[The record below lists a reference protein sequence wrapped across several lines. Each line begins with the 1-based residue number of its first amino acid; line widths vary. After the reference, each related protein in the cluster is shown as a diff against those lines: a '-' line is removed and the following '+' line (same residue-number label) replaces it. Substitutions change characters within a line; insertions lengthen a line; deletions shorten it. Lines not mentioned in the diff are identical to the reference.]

1 MNLIQKPQL
10 GHWDLSELVN
20 EKKNDL
26 QNYLKILNDDV
37 EKFENNRKLLND
49 SISSQEFTDMLL
61 QLEKISE
68 NLNMV
73 IGFAHLQYSS
83 DTSSNEYSALVTEM
97 ELLGT
102 KISNKLI
109 FFDIWFKN
117 ILKEKDANRL
127 IQTVDPVYKQYL
139 THKRTLGK
147 YTLSEKEEKIIN
159 IFEVTGPNA
168 LVKIYDRMT
177 NSFEY
182 VTEIKKY
189 NKIIRKKFVN
199 KEKLMSLVRSNKS
212 EERKAAYKSLLSVYK
227 NNSGVLGEIYLNLI
241 VQWHDENIKIR
252 GFESAISVRNVYND
266 ISDSVVS
273 ALLETCRKNS
283 IIFQK
288 YFSLKAKMLK
298 VKKLE
303 RYHLYAP
310 LVKKGI
316 KPKRYTYDQAVR
328 IVLNVFES
336 FDPKFK
342 EYAEIVFNKN
352 HVDSQIRKGKMGGAF
367 CSTITPTI
375 TPYVLLN
382 YDGIYRDISTM
393 AHEFGHAIHSICS
406 SNLPITVSHPPLPLA
421 ETASVFAEMLLNEK
435 LAEEMTEQEKSI
447 LLAEQIDDMYA
458 TIMRQSY
465 FTLFEIDAHTQV
477 IENNANI
484 DNVSSLY
491 KNNLHDQFGN
501 SLIIS
506 DDFMWEWLY
515 IPHFYHTPFYCYA
528 YAFGNLLVLSL
539 FNMYRKEGKKSFIP
553 KYLNLLSAG
562 GSKNPES
569 LLTEI
574 GFDISNKEFWQQGFD
589 LLSEKIIDLERII

>member
-1 MNLIQKPQL
+1 MNLLQKPKV
-10 GHWDLSELVN
+10 GHWDLSELVD
-20 EKKNDL
+20 ERKNSIK
-26 QNYLKILNDDV
+26 NYLKYLHNDV
-37 EKFENNRKLLND
+37 KKFENNRELLSDN
-49 SISSQEFTDMLL
+49 ISTQKFSEMLI

-68 NLNMV
+68 RLNMV
-73 IGFAHLQYSS
+73 TGFAHLQYSS
-83 DTSSNEYSALVTEM
+83 NTSSNEYSALVTEM

-102 KISNKLI
+102 EISNKLI

-117 ILKEKDANRL
+117 ILKETDANRI
-127 IQTVDPVYKQYL
+127 IQTINPVYKHFL
-139 THKRTLGK
+139 THKRILGK
-147 YTLSEKEEKIIN
+147 YTLSEKEEKIVN

-177 NSFEY
+177 NSFEF
-182 VTEIKKY
+182 VLNIKKN
-189 NKIIRKKFVN
+189 NKLTRKKFIN

-212 EERKAAYKSLLSVYK
+212 EERKAAYKSLFNVYK

-252 GFESAISVRNVYND
+252 GFDSPISVRNVYND
-266 ISDSVVS
+266 ISDVVVS
-273 ALLETCRKNS
+273 TLLDTCKRNS
-283 IIFQK
+283 FIFHK
-288 YFSLKAKMLK
+288 YFNLKAKMLK
-298 VKKLE
+298 LKKLE

-316 KPKRYTYDQAVR
+316 VQKRYTYEQAVN

-336 FDPKFK
+336 FDPKFRD
-342 EYAEIVFNKN
+342 YARIVFNKN
-352 HVDSQIRKGKMGGAF
+352 HVDSEIRKGKMSGAF
-367 CSTITPTI
+367 CSTITPKL

-382 YDGIYRDISTM
+382 YDGMYRDISTM

-406 SNLPITVSHPPLPLA
+406 SNLPIAVSHAPLPLA

-435 LAEEMTEQEKSI
+435 LAEEMTEQERSI

-465 FTLFEIDAHTQV
+465 FTLFEIDAHNKV
-477 IENNANI
+477 IESNANI
-484 DNVSSLY
+484 DNVSTLY
-491 KNNLHDQFGN
+491 KKNLQDQFGN
-501 SLIIS
+501 SVIVS
-506 DDFMWEWLY
+506 DDFMWEWTY

-539 FNMYRKEGKKSFIP
+539 FHMYKKEGKSFIP

-562 GSKNPES
+562 GSKKPET

-574 GFDISNKEFWQQGFD
+574 GLDISNKSFWQQGFD
-589 LLSEKIIDLERII
+589 LLSEKIGDLEKIV

>member
-1 MNLIQKPQL
+1 MNLSQKPKL
-10 GHWDLSELVN
+10 GHWDLSELVD
-20 EKKNDL
+20 ERKNSIK
-26 QNYLKILNDDV
+26 NYLKYLHDDV
-37 EKFENNRKLLND
+37 KKFENNRELLNNN
-49 SISSQEFTDMLL
+49 ISTQKFSEMLI

-68 NLNMV
+68 RLNMV
-73 IGFAHLQYSS
+73 TGFAHLQYSS
-83 DTSSNEYSALVTEM
+83 NTSSNEYSALVTEM

-102 KISNKLI
+102 EISNKLI

-117 ILKEKDANRL
+117 ILKETDANRI
-127 IQTVDPVYKQYL
+127 IQTINPVYKHFL
-139 THKRTLGK
+139 THKRILGK
-147 YTLSEKEEKIIN
+147 YTLSEKEEKIVN

-177 NSFEY
+177 NSFEF
-182 VTEIKKY
+182 VLNIKRN
-189 NKIIRKKFVN
+189 NKITRKKFLN

-212 EERKAAYKSLLSVYK
+212 EERKAAYKSLFNVYK

-252 GFESAISVRNVYND
+252 GFDSPISVRNVYND
-266 ISDSVVS
+266 ISDVVVS
-273 ALLETCRKNS
+273 TLLDTCKRNS
-283 IIFQK
+283 FIFHK
-288 YFSLKAKMLK
+288 YFNLKAKMLK
-298 VKKLE
+298 LKKLE

-316 KPKRYTYDQAVR
+316 VQKRYTYEQAVN

-336 FDPKFK
+336 FDPKFRD
-342 EYAEIVFNKN
+342 YARIVFNKN
-352 HVDSQIRKGKMGGAF
+352 HVDSEIRKGKMSGAF
-367 CSTITPTI
+367 CSTITPKL

-382 YDGIYRDISTM
+382 YDGMYRDISTM

-406 SNLPITVSHPPLPLA
+406 SNLPIAVSHAPLPLA

-435 LAEEMTEQEKSI
+435 LAEEMTEQERSI

-465 FTLFEIDAHTQV
+465 FTLFEIDAHNKV
-477 IENNANI
+477 IESNANI
-484 DNVSSLY
+484 DNVSTLY
-491 KNNLHDQFGN
+491 KKNLQDQFGN
-501 SLIIS
+501 SVIVS
-506 DDFMWEWLY
+506 DDFMWEWTY

-539 FNMYRKEGKKSFIP
+539 FHMYKKEGKSFIP

-562 GSKNPES
+562 GSKRPET

-574 GFDISNKEFWQQGFD
+574 GLDISNQSFWQQGFD
-589 LLSEKIIDLERII
+589 LLSEKIGDLEKIV

>member
-1 MNLIQKPQL
+1 MNLLQKPKL
-10 GHWDLSELVN
+10 GHWDLSELVD
-20 EKKNDL
+20 ERKNSIK
-26 QNYLKILNDDV
+26 NYLKYLHDDV
-37 EKFENNRKLLND
+37 KKFENNRELLND
-49 SISSQEFTDMLL
+49 NISTQKFSEMLI

-68 NLNMV
+68 RLNMV
-73 IGFAHLQYSS
+73 TGFAHLQYSS
-83 DTSSNEYSALVTEM
+83 NTSSNEYSALVTEM

-102 KISNKLI
+102 EISNKLI

-117 ILKEKDANRL
+117 ILKEKDANRI
-127 IQTVDPVYKQYL
+127 IQTINPVYKHFL
-139 THKRTLGK
+139 THKRILGK
-147 YTLSEKEEKIIN
+147 YTLSEKEEKIVN

-177 NSFEY
+177 NSFEF
-182 VTEIKKY
+182 VLNIKKN
-189 NKIIRKKFVN
+189 NKITRKKFIN

-212 EERKAAYKSLLSVYK
+212 EERKAAYKSLFNVYE

-252 GFESAISVRNVYND
+252 GFDSPISVRNVYND
-266 ISDSVVS
+266 ISDGVVS
-273 ALLETCRKNS
+273 TLLDTCKRNS
-283 IIFQK
+283 FIFHK
-288 YFSLKAKMLK
+288 YFNLKAKMLK
-298 VKKLE
+298 LKKLE

-310 LVKKGI
+310 LVKKGMVQ
-316 KPKRYTYDQAVR
+316 KRYTYEQAVN

-336 FDPKFK
+336 FDPKFRD
-342 EYAEIVFNKN
+342 YARIVFNKN
-352 HVDSQIRKGKMGGAF
+352 HVDSEIRKGKMSGAF
-367 CSTITPTI
+367 CSTITPKL

-382 YDGIYRDISTM
+382 YDGMYRDISTM

-406 SNLPITVSHPPLPLA
+406 SNLPIAVSHAPLPLA

-435 LAEEMTEQEKSI
+435 LAEEMTEQERSI

-465 FTLFEIDAHTQV
+465 FTLFEIDAHNKV
-477 IENNANI
+477 IESNANI
-484 DNVSSLY
+484 DNVSTLY
-491 KNNLHDQFGN
+491 KKNLQDQFGN
-501 SLIIS
+501 SVIVS
-506 DDFMWEWLY
+506 DDFMWEWTY

-539 FNMYRKEGKKSFIP
+539 FHMYKKEGKSFIP

-562 GSKNPES
+562 GSKKPET

-574 GFDISNKEFWQQGFD
+574 GLDISNKSFWQQGFD
-589 LLSEKIIDLERII
+589 LLSEKIGDLEKIV

>member
-1 MNLIQKPQL
+1 MNLLQKPKL
-10 GHWDLSELVN
+10 GHWDLSELVD
-20 EKKNDL
+20 ERKNSIK
-26 QNYLKILNDDV
+26 NYLKYLHDDV
-37 EKFENNRKLLND
+37 KKFENNRELLNNN
-49 SISSQEFTDMLL
+49 ISTQKFSEMLI

-68 NLNMV
+68 RLNMV
-73 IGFAHLQYSS
+73 TGFAHLQYSS
-83 DTSSNEYSALVTEM
+83 NTSSNEYSALVTEM

-102 KISNKLI
+102 EISNKLI

-117 ILKEKDANRL
+117 ILTEKDANRIL
-127 IQTVDPVYKQYL
+127 QTINPVYKHFL
-139 THKRTLGK
+139 IHKRILGK
-147 YTLSEKEEKIIN
+147 YTLSEKEEKIVN

-177 NSFEY
+177 NGFEF
-182 VTEIKKY
+182 VLNIKKN
-189 NKIIRKKFVN
+189 NKVTRKKFIN

-212 EERKAAYKSLLSVYK
+212 EERKAAYKSLFNVYE

-252 GFESAISVRNVYND
+252 GFDSPISVRNVYND

-273 ALLETCRKNS
+273 TLLDTCKRNS
-283 IIFQK
+283 FIFHK
-288 YFSLKAKMLK
+288 YFHLKAKMLK
-298 VKKLE
+298 LKKLE

-316 KPKRYTYDQAVR
+316 VQKRYTYEQAVNV
-328 IVLNVFES
+328 VLNVFES
-336 FDPKFK
+336 FDPKFRD
-342 EYAEIVFNKN
+342 YARIVFNKN
-352 HVDSQIRKGKMGGAF
+352 HVDSEIRKGKMSGAF
-367 CSTITPTI
+367 CSTITPKL

-382 YDGIYRDISTM
+382 YDGMYRDISTM

-406 SNLPITVSHPPLPLA
+406 SNLPIAVSHAPLPLA

-435 LAEEMTEQEKSI
+435 LAEEMTEQERSI

-465 FTLFEIDAHTQV
+465 FTLFEIDAHSKV

-484 DNVSSLY
+484 DNVSNLY
-491 KNNLHDQFGN
+491 KKNLQDQFGN
-501 SLIIS
+501 SVIVS
-506 DDFMWEWLY
+506 DDFMWEWTY
-515 IPHFYHTPFYCYA
+515 IPHFYHSPFYCYA

-539 FNMYRKEGKKSFIP
+539 FNMYKIEGKSFIP

-562 GSKNPES
+562 GSKKPET

-574 GFDISNKEFWQQGFD
+574 GFDISNKRFWQQGFD
-589 LLSEKIIDLERII
+589 LLSEKIGDLENIV

>member
-1 MNLIQKPQL
+1 MNLLQKPQL
-10 GHWDLSELVN
+10 GHWDLSELVD
-20 EKKNDL
+20 EKKNIIK
-26 QNYLKILNDDV
+26 NYLKILHVDV
-37 EKFENNRKLLND
+37 KKFENNRNLLND
-49 SISSQEFTDMLL
+49 NISSQKFSEMLL
-61 QLEKISE
+61 HLETISE
-68 NLNMV
+68 KLNMV

-83 DTSSNEYSALVTEM
+83 NTSSNEYSALVTEM

-102 KISNKLI
+102 EISNNLI

-117 ILKEKDANRL
+117 VLKEKDANRI
-127 IQTVDPVYKQYL
+127 IQTVDPVYKHFL
-139 THKRTLGK
+139 THKRVLSK
-147 YTLSEKEEKIIN
+147 YTLSEKEEKIVN
-159 IFEVTGPNA
+159 ILEVSGPTA

-177 NSFEY
+177 NSFEF
-182 VTEIKKY
+182 VLEIKRN
-189 NKIIRKKFVN
+189 NKITRKKFIN

-212 EERKAAYKSLLSVYK
+212 EERKAAYKSLFNVYK

-252 GFESAISVRNVYND
+252 GFDSPISVRNVYND

-273 ALLETCRKNS
+273 TLLDTCKKNS
-283 IIFQK
+283 FIFHK
-288 YFSLKAKMLK
+288 YFNLKAKMLK
-298 VKKLE
+298 LKKLE

-310 LVKKGI
+310 FVKKGMVQ
-316 KPKRYTYDQAVR
+316 KRYTYEQAVN

-336 FDPKFK
+336 FDPKFR

-352 HVDSQIRKGKMGGAF
+352 HIDAEIRKGKMSGAF
-367 CSTITPTI
+367 CSTITPKL
-375 TPYVLLN
+375 TPYILLN
-382 YDGIYRDISTM
+382 YDGMYRDISTM

-406 SNLPITVSHPPLPLA
+406 SNLPIAVSHAPLPLA

-435 LAEEMTEQEKSI
+435 LAEEMTEQGRSI

-465 FTLFEIDAHTQV
+465 FTLFEIDAHSKV

-484 DNVSSLY
+484 DNVSNLY
-491 KNNLHDQFGN
+491 KKNLQDQFGN
-501 SLIIS
+501 SVIVS
-506 DDFMWEWLY
+506 DDFMWEWTY
-515 IPHFYHTPFYCYA
+515 IPHFYHSPFYCYA

-539 FNMYRKEGKKSFIP
+539 FNMYKKEGKSFIP

-562 GSKNPES
+562 GSKKPET

-574 GFDISNKEFWQQGFD
+574 GFDISNKRFWQQGFD
-589 LLSEKIIDLERII
+589 LLSEKIGDLENIV

>member
-1 MNLIQKPQL
+1 MNLLQKPKL
-10 GHWDLSELVN
+10 GHWDLSELVD
-20 EKKNDL
+20 ERKNSIK
-26 QNYLKILNDDV
+26 NYLKYLHDDV
-37 EKFENNRKLLND
+37 KKFENNRELLND
-49 SISSQEFTDMLL
+49 NISTQKFSEMLI

-68 NLNMV
+68 RLNMV
-73 IGFAHLQYSS
+73 TGFAHLQYSS
-83 DTSSNEYSALVTEM
+83 NTSSNEYSALVTEM

-102 KISNKLI
+102 EISNKLI

-117 ILKEKDANRL
+117 ILKETDANRI
-127 IQTVDPVYKQYL
+127 IQTINPVYKHFL
-139 THKRTLGK
+139 THKRILGK
-147 YTLSEKEEKIIN
+147 YTLSEKEEKIVN

-177 NSFEY
+177 NSFEF
-182 VTEIKKY
+182 VLNIKKN
-189 NKIIRKKFVN
+189 NKIVRKKYIN

-212 EERKAAYKSLLSVYK
+212 EERKAAYKSLFNVYE

-252 GFESAISVRNVYND
+252 GFDSPISVRNVYND
-266 ISDSVVS
+266 ISDGVVS
-273 ALLETCRKNS
+273 TLLDTCKRNS
-283 IIFQK
+283 FIFHK
-288 YFSLKAKMLK
+288 YFNLKAKMLK
-298 VKKLE
+298 LKKLE

-316 KPKRYTYDQAVR
+316 VQKRYTYEQAVN

-336 FDPKFK
+336 FDPKFRD
-342 EYAEIVFNKN
+342 YARIVFNKN
-352 HVDSQIRKGKMGGAF
+352 HVDSEIRKGKMSGAF
-367 CSTITPTI
+367 CSTITPKL

-382 YDGIYRDISTM
+382 YDGMYRDISTM

-406 SNLPITVSHPPLPLA
+406 SNLPIAVSHAPLPLA

-435 LAEEMTEQEKSI
+435 LAEEMTEQERSI

-465 FTLFEIDAHTQV
+465 FTLFEIDAHNKV
-477 IENNANI
+477 IESNANI
-484 DNVSSLY
+484 DNVSTLY
-491 KNNLHDQFGN
+491 KKNLQDQFGN
-501 SLIIS
+501 SVIVS
-506 DDFMWEWLY
+506 DDFMWEWTY

-539 FNMYRKEGKKSFIP
+539 FHMYKKEGKSFIP

-562 GSKNPES
+562 GSKKPET

-574 GFDISNKEFWQQGFD
+574 GLDISNKSFWQQGFD
-589 LLSEKIIDLERII
+589 LLSEKIGDLEKIV

>member
-1 MNLIQKPQL
+1 MNLLQKPQL
-10 GHWDLSELVN
+10 GHWDLSELVD
-20 EKKNDL
+20 EKKNIIK
-26 QNYLKILNDDV
+26 NYLKILHFDV
-37 EKFENNRKLLND
+37 KKFEDNRNLLND
-49 SISSQEFTDMLL
+49 NISSQKFSEMLL

-68 NLNMV
+68 KLNMV

-83 DTSSNEYSALVTEM
+83 NTSSNEYSALVTEM

-102 KISNKLI
+102 EISNNLI

-117 ILKEKDANRL
+117 VLKEKDANRI
-127 IQTVDPVYKQYL
+127 IQTVDPVYKHFL
-139 THKRTLGK
+139 THKRILSK
-147 YTLSEKEEKIIN
+147 YTLSEKEEKIVN
-159 IFEVTGPNA
+159 ILEVSGPTA

-177 NSFEY
+177 NSFEF
-182 VTEIKKY
+182 VLEIKRN
-189 NKIIRKKFVN
+189 NKITRKKFIN

-212 EERKAAYKSLLSVYK
+212 EERKAAYKSLFNVYK

-252 GFESAISVRNVYND
+252 GFDSPISVRNVYND

-273 ALLETCRKNS
+273 TLLDTCKKNS
-283 IIFQK
+283 FIFHK
-288 YFSLKAKMLK
+288 YFNLKAKMLK
-298 VKKLE
+298 LKKLE

-310 LVKKGI
+310 FVKKGI
-316 KPKRYTYDQAVR
+316 IQKRYTYEQAVN

-336 FDPKFK
+336 FDPKFR

-352 HVDSQIRKGKMGGAF
+352 HIDAEIRKGKMSGAF
-367 CSTITPTI
+367 CSTITPKL
-375 TPYVLLN
+375 TPYILLN
-382 YDGIYRDISTM
+382 YDGMYRDISTM

-406 SNLPITVSHPPLPLA
+406 SNLPIAVSHAPLPLA

-435 LAEEMTEQEKSI
+435 LAEEMTEQERSI

-465 FTLFEIDAHTQV
+465 FTLFEIDAHSKV

-484 DNVSSLY
+484 DNVSNLY
-491 KNNLHDQFGN
+491 KKNLQDQFGN
-501 SLIIS
+501 SVIVS
-506 DDFMWEWLY
+506 DDFMWEWTY

-539 FNMYRKEGKKSFIP
+539 FNMYKKEGKSFIP

-562 GSKNPES
+562 GSKKPET

-574 GFDISNKEFWQQGFD
+574 GFDISNKRFWQQGFD
-589 LLSEKIIDLERII
+589 LLSEKIGDLENIV

>member
-1 MNLIQKPQL
+1 MNLLQKPQL
-10 GHWDLSELVN
+10 GHWDLSELVD
-20 EKKNDL
+20 EKKNIIK
-26 QNYLKILNDDV
+26 NYLKILHVDV
-37 EKFENNRKLLND
+37 KKFENNRNLLND
-49 SISSQEFTDMLL
+49 DISSQKFSGMLL

-68 NLNMV
+68 KLNMV

-83 DTSSNEYSALVTEM
+83 NTSSNEYSALVTEM

-102 KISNKLI
+102 EISNNLI
-109 FFDIWFKN
+109 FFDIWFKHV
-117 ILKEKDANRL
+117 LKEKDANRI
-127 IQTVDPVYKQYL
+127 IQTVDPVYKHFL
-139 THKRTLGK
+139 THKRILSK
-147 YTLSEKEEKIIN
+147 YTLSEKEEKIVN
-159 IFEVTGPNA
+159 ILEVSGPTA

-177 NSFEY
+177 NSFEF
-182 VTEIKKY
+182 VLEIKRN
-189 NKIIRKKFVN
+189 NKITRKKFIN

-212 EERKAAYKSLLSVYK
+212 EERKAAYKSLFNVYK

-241 VQWHDENIKIR
+241 VQWHDENMKIR
-252 GFESAISVRNVYND
+252 GFDSPISVRNVYND

-273 ALLETCRKNS
+273 TLLDTCKKNS
-283 IIFQK
+283 FIFHK
-288 YFSLKAKMLK
+288 YFNLKAKMLK
-298 VKKLE
+298 LKKLE

-310 LVKKGI
+310 FVKKGMVQ
-316 KPKRYTYDQAVR
+316 KRYTYEQAVN

-336 FDPKFK
+336 FDPKFR

-352 HVDSQIRKGKMGGAF
+352 HIDAEIRKGKMSGAF
-367 CSTITPTI
+367 CSTITPKL
-375 TPYVLLN
+375 TPYILLN
-382 YDGIYRDISTM
+382 YDGMYRDISTM

-406 SNLPITVSHPPLPLA
+406 SNLPIAVSHAPLPLA

-435 LAEEMTEQEKSI
+435 LAEEMTEQGRSI

-465 FTLFEIDAHTQV
+465 FTLFEIDAHSKV

-484 DNVSSLY
+484 DNVSNLY
-491 KNNLHDQFGN
+491 KKNLQDQFGN
-501 SLIIS
+501 SVIVS
-506 DDFMWEWLY
+506 DDFMWEWTY

-539 FNMYRKEGKKSFIP
+539 FNMYKKEGKSFIP

-562 GSKNPES
+562 GSKKPET

-574 GFDISNKEFWQQGFD
+574 GFDISNKRFWQQGFD
-589 LLSEKIIDLERII
+589 LLSEKIGDLENIV

>member
-1 MNLIQKPQL
+1 MNLLQKPKI
-10 GHWDLSELVN
+10 GHWDLSELVD
-20 EKKNDL
+20 ERKNSIK
-26 QNYLKILNDDV
+26 NYLKYLHDDV
-37 EKFENNRKLLND
+37 KKFENNRELLNNN
-49 SISSQEFTDMLL
+49 ISTQNFSKMLI

-68 NLNMV
+68 RLNMV
-73 IGFAHLQYSS
+73 TGFAHLQYSS
-83 DTSSNEYSALVTEM
+83 NTSSNEYSALVTEM

-102 KISNKLI
+102 EISNKLI

-117 ILKEKDANRL
+117 ILTEKDANRI
-127 IQTVDPVYKQYL
+127 IQTINPVYKHFL
-139 THKRTLGK
+139 THKRILGK
-147 YTLSEKEEKIIN
+147 YTLSEKEEKIVN

-177 NSFEY
+177 NSFEF
-182 VTEIKKY
+182 VLNIKRN
-189 NKIIRKKFVN
+189 NKITRKKFLN

-212 EERKAAYKSLLSVYK
+212 EERKAAYKSLFNVYK

-252 GFESAISVRNVYND
+252 GFDSPISVRNVYND
-266 ISDSVVS
+266 ISDGVVS
-273 ALLETCRKNS
+273 ILLDTCKRNS
-283 IIFQK
+283 FIFHK
-288 YFSLKAKMLK
+288 YFNLKAKMLK
-298 VKKLE
+298 LKKLE

-310 LVKKGI
+310 LVKKGMVQ
-316 KPKRYTYDQAVR
+316 KRYTYEQAVN

-336 FDPKFK
+336 FDPKFRD
-342 EYAEIVFNKN
+342 YARIVFNKN
-352 HVDSQIRKGKMGGAF
+352 HVDSEIRKGKMSGAF
-367 CSTITPTI
+367 CSTITPKL

-382 YDGIYRDISTM
+382 YDGMYRDISTM

-406 SNLPITVSHPPLPLA
+406 SNLPIAVSHAPLPLA

-435 LAEEMTEQEKSI
+435 IAEEMTEQERSI

-465 FTLFEIDAHTQV
+465 FTLFEIDAHNKV
-477 IENNANI
+477 IESNANI
-484 DNVSSLY
+484 DNVSTLY
-491 KNNLHDQFGN
+491 KKNLQDQFGN
-501 SLIIS
+501 SVIVS
-506 DDFMWEWLY
+506 DDFMWEWTY

-539 FNMYRKEGKKSFIP
+539 FHMYKKEGKSFIP

-562 GSKNPES
+562 GSKKPET

-574 GFDISNKEFWQQGFD
+574 GLDISNKSFWQQGFD
-589 LLSEKIIDLERII
+589 LLSEKIGDLEKIV

>member
-1 MNLIQKPQL
+1 MNLLQKPKV
-10 GHWDLSELVN
+10 GHWDLSELVD
-20 EKKNDL
+20 ERKNSIK
-26 QNYLKILNDDV
+26 NYLKYLHDDV
-37 EKFENNRKLLND
+37 KKFENNRELLKDN
-49 SISSQEFTDMLL
+49 ISTQKFSEMLI

-68 NLNMV
+68 RLNMV
-73 IGFAHLQYSS
+73 TGFAHLQYSS
-83 DTSSNEYSALVTEM
+83 NTSSNEYSALVTEM

-102 KISNKLI
+102 EISNKLI

-117 ILKEKDANRL
+117 ILKEPDANRI
-127 IQTVDPVYKQYL
+127 IQTINPVYEHFL
-139 THKRTLGK
+139 THKRILGK
-147 YTLSEKEEKIIN
+147 YTLSEKEEKIVN

-177 NSFEY
+177 NSFEF
-182 VTEIKKY
+182 VLNIKKN
-189 NKIIRKKFVN
+189 NKLTRKKFIN

-212 EERKAAYKSLLSVYK
+212 EERKAAYKSLFNVYK

-252 GFESAISVRNVYND
+252 GFDSPISVRNVYND
-266 ISDSVVS
+266 ISDGVVS
-273 ALLETCRKNS
+273 TLLDTCKRNS
-283 IIFQK
+283 FIFHK
-288 YFSLKAKMLK
+288 YFNLKAKMLK
-298 VKKLE
+298 LKKLE

-316 KPKRYTYDQAVR
+316 VQKRYTYEQAVN

-336 FDPKFK
+336 FDPKFRD
-342 EYAEIVFNKN
+342 YARIVFNKN
-352 HVDSQIRKGKMGGAF
+352 HVDSEIRKGKMSGAF
-367 CSTITPTI
+367 CSTITPKL

-382 YDGIYRDISTM
+382 YDGMYRDISTM

-406 SNLPITVSHPPLPLA
+406 SNLPIAVSHAPLPLA

-435 LAEEMTEQEKSI
+435 LAEEMTEQERSI

-465 FTLFEIDAHTQV
+465 FTLFEIDAHNKV
-477 IENNANI
+477 IESNANI
-484 DNVSSLY
+484 DNVSTLY
-491 KNNLHDQFGN
+491 KKNLQDQFGN
-501 SLIIS
+501 SVIVS
-506 DDFMWEWLY
+506 DDFMWEWTY

-539 FNMYRKEGKKSFIP
+539 FHMYKKEGKSFIP

-562 GSKNPES
+562 GSKKPET

-574 GFDISNKEFWQQGFD
+574 GLDISNKSFWQQGFD
-589 LLSEKIIDLERII
+589 LLSEKIGDLEKIV

>member
-1 MNLIQKPQL
+1 MNLLQKPKI
-10 GHWDLSELVN
+10 GHWDLSELVD
-20 EKKNDL
+20 ERKNSIK
-26 QNYLKILNDDV
+26 NYLKYLHDDV
-37 EKFENNRKLLND
+37 KKFENNRELLNNN
-49 SISSQEFTDMLL
+49 ISTQNFSKMLI

-68 NLNMV
+68 RLNMV
-73 IGFAHLQYSS
+73 TGFAHLQYSS
-83 DTSSNEYSALVTEM
+83 NTSSNEYSALVTEM

-102 KISNKLI
+102 EISNKLI

-117 ILKEKDANRL
+117 ILTEKDANRI
-127 IQTVDPVYKQYL
+127 IQTINPVYKHFL
-139 THKRTLGK
+139 THKRILGK
-147 YTLSEKEEKIIN
+147 YTLSEKEEKIVN

-177 NSFEY
+177 NSFEF
-182 VTEIKKY
+182 VLNINRN
-189 NKIIRKKFVN
+189 NKITRKKFLN

-212 EERKAAYKSLLSVYK
+212 EERKAAYKSLFNVYK

-252 GFESAISVRNVYND
+252 GFDSPISVRNVYND
-266 ISDSVVS
+266 ISDGVVS
-273 ALLETCRKNS
+273 ILLDTCKRNS
-283 IIFQK
+283 FIFHK
-288 YFSLKAKMLK
+288 YFNLKAKMLK
-298 VKKLE
+298 LKKLE

-310 LVKKGI
+310 LVKKGMVQ
-316 KPKRYTYDQAVR
+316 KRYTYEQAVN

-336 FDPKFK
+336 FDPKFRD
-342 EYAEIVFNKN
+342 YARIVFNKN
-352 HVDSQIRKGKMGGAF
+352 HVDSEIRKGKMSGAF
-367 CSTITPTI
+367 CSTITPKL

-382 YDGIYRDISTM
+382 YDGMYRDISTM

-406 SNLPITVSHPPLPLA
+406 SNLPIAVSHAPLPLA

-435 LAEEMTEQEKSI
+435 IAEDMTEQERSI

-465 FTLFEIDAHTQV
+465 FTLFEIDAHNKV
-477 IENNANI
+477 IESNANI
-484 DNVSSLY
+484 DNVSTLY
-491 KNNLHDQFGN
+491 KKNLQDQFGN
-501 SLIIS
+501 SVIVS
-506 DDFMWEWLY
+506 DDFMWEWTY

-539 FNMYRKEGKKSFIP
+539 FHMYKKEGKSFIP

-562 GSKNPES
+562 GSKKPET

-574 GFDISNKEFWQQGFD
+574 GLDISNKSFWQQGFD
-589 LLSEKIIDLERII
+589 LLSEKIGDLEKIV

>member
-1 MNLIQKPQL
+1 MNLLQKPKL
-10 GHWDLSELVN
+10 GHWDLSELVD
-20 EKKNDL
+20 ERKNSIK
-26 QNYLKILNDDV
+26 NYLKYLHDDV
-37 EKFENNRKLLND
+37 KKFENNRELLND
-49 SISSQEFTDMLL
+49 NISTQKFSEMLI

-68 NLNMV
+68 RLNMV
-73 IGFAHLQYSS
+73 TGFAHLQYSS
-83 DTSSNEYSALVTEM
+83 NTSSNEYSALVTEM

-102 KISNKLI
+102 EISNKLI

-117 ILKEKDANRL
+117 ILKEPDANRI
-127 IQTVDPVYKQYL
+127 IQTINPVYKHFL
-139 THKRTLGK
+139 THKRILGK
-147 YTLSEKEEKIIN
+147 YTLSEKEEKIVN

-177 NSFEY
+177 NSFEF
-182 VTEIKKY
+182 VLNIKKN
-189 NKIIRKKFVN
+189 NKLTRKKFIN

-212 EERKAAYKSLLSVYK
+212 EERKAAYKSLFNVYE

-252 GFESAISVRNVYND
+252 GFDSPISVRNVYND
-266 ISDSVVS
+266 ISDVVVS
-273 ALLETCRKNS
+273 TLLDTCKRNS
-283 IIFQK
+283 FIFHK
-288 YFSLKAKMLK
+288 YFNLKAKMLK
-298 VKKLE
+298 LKKLE

-316 KPKRYTYDQAVR
+316 VQKRYTYEQAVN

-336 FDPKFK
+336 FDPKFRD
-342 EYAEIVFNKN
+342 YARIVFNKN
-352 HVDSQIRKGKMGGAF
+352 HVDSEIRKGKMSGAF
-367 CSTITPTI
+367 CSTITPKL

-382 YDGIYRDISTM
+382 YDGMYRDISTM

-406 SNLPITVSHPPLPLA
+406 SNLPIAVSHAPLPLA

-435 LAEEMTEQEKSI
+435 LAEEMTEQERSI

-465 FTLFEIDAHTQV
+465 FTLFEIDAHNKV
-477 IENNANI
+477 IESNANI
-484 DNVSSLY
+484 DNVSTLY
-491 KNNLHDQFGN
+491 KKNLQDQFGN
-501 SLIIS
+501 SVIVS
-506 DDFMWEWLY
+506 DDFMWEWTY

-539 FNMYRKEGKKSFIP
+539 FHMYKKEGKSFIP

-562 GSKNPES
+562 GSKKPET

-574 GFDISNKEFWQQGFD
+574 GLDISNKSFWQQGFD
-589 LLSEKIIDLERII
+589 LLSEKIGDLEKIV

>member
-1 MNLIQKPQL
+1 M
-10 GHWDLSELVN
+10 SELVD
-20 EKKNDL
+20 ERKNSIK
-26 QNYLKILNDDV
+26 NYLKYLHDDV
-37 EKFENNRKLLND
+37 KKFENNRELLND
-49 SISSQEFTDMLL
+49 NISTQKFSEMLI

-68 NLNMV
+68 RLNMV
-73 IGFAHLQYSS
+73 TGFAHLQYSS
-83 DTSSNEYSALVTEM
+83 NTSSNEYSALVTEM

-102 KISNKLI
+102 EISNKLI

-117 ILKEKDANRL
+117 ILKETDANRI
-127 IQTVDPVYKQYL
+127 IQTINPVYKHFL
-139 THKRTLGK
+139 THKRILGK
-147 YTLSEKEEKIIN
+147 YTLSEKEEKIVN

-177 NSFEY
+177 NSFEF
-182 VTEIKKY
+182 VLNIKKN
-189 NKIIRKKFVN
+189 NKITRKKFIN

-212 EERKAAYKSLLSVYK
+212 EERKAAYKSLFNVYE

-252 GFESAISVRNVYND
+252 GFDSPISVRNVYND
-266 ISDSVVS
+266 ISDGVVS
-273 ALLETCRKNS
+273 TLLDTCKRNS
-283 IIFQK
+283 FIFHK
-288 YFSLKAKMLK
+288 YFNLKAKMLK
-298 VKKLE
+298 LKKLE

-316 KPKRYTYDQAVR
+316 VQKRYTYEQAVN

-336 FDPKFK
+336 FDPKFRD
-342 EYAEIVFNKN
+342 YARIVFNKN
-352 HVDSQIRKGKMGGAF
+352 HVDSEIRKGKMSGAF
-367 CSTITPTI
+367 CSTITPKL

-382 YDGIYRDISTM
+382 YDGMYRDISTM

-406 SNLPITVSHPPLPLA
+406 SNLPIAVSHAPLPLA

-435 LAEEMTEQEKSI
+435 LAEEMTEQERSI

-465 FTLFEIDAHTQV
+465 FTLFEIDAHNKV
-477 IENNANI
+477 IESNANI
-484 DNVSSLY
+484 DNVSTLY
-491 KNNLHDQFGN
+491 KKNLQDQFGN
-501 SLIIS
+501 SVIVS
-506 DDFMWEWLY
+506 DDFMWEWTY

-539 FNMYRKEGKKSFIP
+539 FHMYKKEGKSFIP

-562 GSKNPES
+562 GSKKPET

-574 GFDISNKEFWQQGFD
+574 GLDISNKSFWQQGFD
-589 LLSEKIIDLERII
+589 LLSEKIGDLEKIV

>member
-1 MNLIQKPQL
+1 MNLLQKPKI
-10 GHWDLSELVN
+10 GHWDLSELVD
-20 EKKNDL
+20 ERKNSIK
-26 QNYLKILNDDV
+26 NYLKYLHDDV
-37 EKFENNRKLLND
+37 KKFENNRELLNNN
-49 SISSQEFTDMLL
+49 ISTQNFSEMLI

-68 NLNMV
+68 RLNMV
-73 IGFAHLQYSS
+73 TGFAHLQYSS
-83 DTSSNEYSALVTEM
+83 NTSSNEYSALVTEM

-102 KISNKLI
+102 EISNKLI

-117 ILKEKDANRL
+117 ILTEKDANRI
-127 IQTVDPVYKQYL
+127 IQTINPVYKHFL
-139 THKRTLGK
+139 THKRILSK
-147 YTLSEKEEKIIN
+147 YTLSEKEEKIVN

-177 NSFEY
+177 NSFEF
-182 VTEIKKY
+182 VLNIKKN
-189 NKIIRKKFVN
+189 NKITRKKFLN

-212 EERKAAYKSLLSVYK
+212 EERKAAYKSLFNVYK

-252 GFESAISVRNVYND
+252 GFDSPISVRNVYND
-266 ISDSVVS
+266 ISDGVVS
-273 ALLETCRKNS
+273 TLLDTCKRNS
-283 IIFQK
+283 FIFHK
-288 YFSLKAKMLK
+288 YFNLKAKMLK
-298 VKKLE
+298 LKKLE

-316 KPKRYTYDQAVR
+316 IQKRYTYEQAVN

-336 FDPKFK
+336 FDPKFRD
-342 EYAEIVFNKN
+342 YARIVFNKN
-352 HVDSQIRKGKMGGAF
+352 HVDSEIRKGKMSGAF
-367 CSTITPTI
+367 CSTITPKL

-382 YDGIYRDISTM
+382 YDGMYRDISTM

-406 SNLPITVSHPPLPLA
+406 SNLPIAVSHAPLPLA

-435 LAEEMTEQEKSI
+435 LAEEMTEQERSI

-465 FTLFEIDAHTQV
+465 FTLFEIDAHNKV
-477 IENNANI
+477 IESNANI
-484 DNVSSLY
+484 DNVSTLY
-491 KNNLHDQFGN
+491 KKNLQDQFGN
-501 SLIIS
+501 SVIVS
-506 DDFMWEWLY
+506 DDFMWEWTY

-539 FNMYRKEGKKSFIP
+539 FHMYKKEGKSFIP

-562 GSKNPES
+562 GSKKPET

-574 GFDISNKEFWQQGFD
+574 GLDISNRSFWQQGFN
-589 LLSEKIIDLERII
+589 LLSEKISDLEKIV

>member
-1 MNLIQKPQL
+1 MNLLQKPKI
-10 GHWDLSELVN
+10 GHWDLSELVD
-20 EKKNDL
+20 ERKNSIK
-26 QNYLKILNDDV
+26 NYLKYLHDDV
-37 EKFENNRKLLND
+37 KKFENNRELLNNN
-49 SISSQEFTDMLL
+49 ISTQNFSKMLI

-68 NLNMV
+68 RLNMV
-73 IGFAHLQYSS
+73 TGFAHLQYSS
-83 DTSSNEYSALVTEM
+83 NTSSNEYSALVTEM

-102 KISNKLI
+102 EISNKLI

-117 ILKEKDANRL
+117 ILTEKDANRI
-127 IQTVDPVYKQYL
+127 IQTINPVYKHFL
-139 THKRTLGK
+139 THKRILGK
-147 YTLSEKEEKIIN
+147 YTLSEKEEKIVN

-177 NSFEY
+177 NSFEF
-182 VTEIKKY
+182 VLNIKRN
-189 NKIIRKKFVN
+189 NKITRKKFLN

-212 EERKAAYKSLLSVYK
+212 EERKAAYKSLFNVYK

-252 GFESAISVRNVYND
+252 GFDSPISVRNVYND
-266 ISDSVVS
+266 ISDGVVS
-273 ALLETCRKNS
+273 ILLDTCKRNS
-283 IIFQK
+283 FIFHK
-288 YFSLKAKMLK
+288 YFNLKAKMLK
-298 VKKLE
+298 LKKLE

-310 LVKKGI
+310 LVKKGMVQ
-316 KPKRYTYDQAVR
+316 KRYTYEQAVN

-336 FDPKFK
+336 FDPKFRD
-342 EYAEIVFNKN
+342 YARIVFNKN
-352 HVDSQIRKGKMGGAF
+352 HVDSEIRKGKMSGAF
-367 CSTITPTI
+367 CSTITPKL

-382 YDGIYRDISTM
+382 YDGMYRDISTM

-406 SNLPITVSHPPLPLA
+406 SNLPIAVSHAPLPLA

-435 LAEEMTEQEKSI
+435 LAEEMTEQERSI

-465 FTLFEIDAHTQV
+465 FTLFEIDAHNKV
-477 IENNANI
+477 IESNANI
-484 DNVSSLY
+484 DNVSTLY
-491 KNNLHDQFGN
+491 KKNLQDQFGN
-501 SLIIS
+501 SVIVS
-506 DDFMWEWLY
+506 DDFMWEWTY

-539 FNMYRKEGKKSFIP
+539 FHMYKKEGKSFIP

-562 GSKNPES
+562 GSKKPET

-574 GFDISNKEFWQQGFD
+574 GLDISNKSFWQQGFD
-589 LLSEKIIDLERII
+589 LLSEKIGDLEKIV

>member
-1 MNLIQKPQL
+1 MNLLQKPKI
-10 GHWDLSELVN
+10 GHWDLSELVD
-20 EKKNDL
+20 ERKNSIK
-26 QNYLKILNDDV
+26 NYLKYLHDDV
-37 EKFENNRKLLND
+37 KKFENNRELLKDN
-49 SISSQEFTDMLL
+49 ISTQKFSEMLI

-68 NLNMV
+68 RLNMV
-73 IGFAHLQYSS
+73 TGFAHLQYSS
-83 DTSSNEYSALVTEM
+83 NTSSNEYSALVTEM

-102 KISNKLI
+102 EISNKLI

-117 ILKEKDANRL
+117 ILKEPDANRI
-127 IQTVDPVYKQYL
+127 IQTINPVYEHFL
-139 THKRTLGK
+139 THKRILGK
-147 YTLSEKEEKIIN
+147 YTLSEKEEKIVN

-177 NSFEY
+177 NSFEF
-182 VTEIKKY
+182 VLNIKKN
-189 NKIIRKKFVN
+189 NKLTRKKFIN

-212 EERKAAYKSLLSVYK
+212 EERKAAYKSLFNVYK

-252 GFESAISVRNVYND
+252 GFDSPISVRNVYND
-266 ISDSVVS
+266 ISDVVVS
-273 ALLETCRKNS
+273 TLLDTCKRNS
-283 IIFQK
+283 FIFHK
-288 YFSLKAKMLK
+288 YFNLKAKMLK
-298 VKKLE
+298 LKKLE

-316 KPKRYTYDQAVR
+316 VQKRYTYEQAVN

-336 FDPKFK
+336 FDPKFRD
-342 EYAEIVFNKN
+342 YARIVFNKN
-352 HVDSQIRKGKMGGAF
+352 HVDSEIRKGKMSGAF
-367 CSTITPTI
+367 CSTITPKL

-382 YDGIYRDISTM
+382 YDGMYRDISTM

-406 SNLPITVSHPPLPLA
+406 SNLPIAVSHAPLPLA

-435 LAEEMTEQEKSI
+435 LAEEMTEQERSI

-465 FTLFEIDAHTQV
+465 FTLFEIDAHNKV
-477 IENNANI
+477 IENNVNI
-484 DNVSSLY
+484 DNVSTLY
-491 KNNLHDQFGN
+491 KKNLQDQFGN
-501 SLIIS
+501 SVIVS
-506 DDFMWEWLY
+506 DDFMWEWTY

-539 FNMYRKEGKKSFIP
+539 FHMYKKEGKSFIP

-562 GSKNPES
+562 GLKKPET

-574 GFDISNKEFWQQGFD
+574 GLDISNKSFWQQGFD
-589 LLSEKIIDLERII
+589 LLSIKIGDLEKIV